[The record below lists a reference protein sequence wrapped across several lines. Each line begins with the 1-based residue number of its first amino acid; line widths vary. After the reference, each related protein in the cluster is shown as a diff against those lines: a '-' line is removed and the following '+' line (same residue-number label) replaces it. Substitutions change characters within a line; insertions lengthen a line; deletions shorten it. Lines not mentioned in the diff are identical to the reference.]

1 MTVALSELGE
11 FSTLAPG
18 VDFAPW
24 EGLTYPAY
32 AKSVAD
38 GEFPWLAAA
47 VRGVNGEPLGL
58 ALARLDAPERKADL
72 LSVYVA
78 PPHRWRGLGVAL
90 LCRLREDIAR
100 RTGLERLSVNYGSRI
115 SGLEALEKTIVRAGY
130 GTPFTR
136 IFFGQSRIA
145 NIPRWAKGAGG
156 SAAADWR
163 VISWAKA
170 RSEGIDP
177 IERGSCAGG
186 PAHLS
191 VRFRESEID
200 WSTSQMLFSGGEA
213 KGWFVTHR
221 FAEKPDTL
229 YYTKFWVEP
238 GFAARHR
245 AAAVLLLRAA
255 MNAHYE
261 MFLKDGAPSCAEFD
275 VPLEY
280 PDWLRSLNKHL
291 VPCLDK
297 TWTLRGLEV
306 PLAFARA

>member
-1 MTVALSELGE
+1 LGPGTDFSPWAGFTYPSFAQGVARKE
-11 FSTLAPG
+11 FS
-18 VDFAPW
+18 
-24 EGLTYPAY
+24 
-32 AKSVAD
+32 
-38 GEFPWLAAA
+38 WLAAA
-47 VRGVNGEPLGL
+47 ALGLGGEPEGL
-58 ALARLDAPERKADL
+58 ALARLEPAERKAEL
-72 LSVYVA
+72 LSVYVL
-78 PPHRWRGLGVAL
+78 PGRRRQGLGAAL
-90 LCRLREDIAR
+90 LRRLIEELSR
-100 RTGLERLSVNYGSRI
+100 RPGLERLSVNYGSRI
-115 SGLEALEKTIVRAGY
+115 SGLEAVEKTIVRAGC

-145 NIPRWAKGAGG
+145 NIPRWAKGAGE

-163 VISWAKA
+163 VISWTKA
-170 RSEGIDP
+170 RAEGLDP
-177 IERGSCAGG
+177 IERGSRAGA

-191 VRFRESEID
+191 VRFRENEID

-213 KGWFVTHR
+213 KGWFATHR

-229 YYTKFWVEP
+229 YYTKFWVDP
-238 GFAARHR
+238 AFAARHR

-261 MFLKDGAPSCAEFD
+261 MFLKEGAPSCAEFD

-280 PDWLRSLNKHL
+280 PEWLRSLNKHL

-306 PLAFARA
+306 PLASARS